1 MANTGHLHRILKAPA
16 ERVFRAL
23 TDPRALVKW
32 MAPNGFIA
40 TVHEMDVRP
49 GGGYRMSF
57 TNLGTGESESF
68 HGEYIEV
75 VPGKSLKYTDQF
87 DNPNLPGTINMTIT
101 LRETMGL
108 TELKI
113 TQENLPDAIP
123 VEMCYLGWQ
132 DSLNLL
138 TQLVEAHIPA

>member
-1 MANTGHLHRILKAPA
+1 
-16 ERVFRAL
+16 
-23 TDPRALVKW
+23 
-32 MAPNGFIA
+32 
-40 TVHEMDVRP
+40 
-49 GGGYRMSF
+49 MSF

-138 TQLVEAHIPA
+138 TQLVEAQIPA